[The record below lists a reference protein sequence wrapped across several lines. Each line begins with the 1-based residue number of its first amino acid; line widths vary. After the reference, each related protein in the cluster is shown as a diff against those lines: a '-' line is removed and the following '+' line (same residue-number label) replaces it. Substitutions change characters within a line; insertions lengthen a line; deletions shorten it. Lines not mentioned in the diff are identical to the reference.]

1 MYVPGGPSNI
11 TSLPVHSAP
20 EQQNNALPVKTISNS
35 EQNITSLP
43 SSVIG
48 PESLRDLLG
57 KKITPIETIVQRLN
71 GEFASNPGQ
80 EGKVL
85 SRIFSEFTSGNH
97 IQHAHFNALLAY
109 LDNGIENKR
118 EVSLTL
124 AKNICRG
131 FEINAPNMN
140 DEHNI
145 KLLSTLRIDR
155 LRSVMAQTPKIK
167 NIIDNDTRLNTINY
181 QRQVKIHELEK
192 MVEKI
197 SPESKIQEVTPY
209 KFNYKKG
216 LHIES
221 YHLKDENGK
230 VFEATLVDNQGKIS
244 SNDIENAK
252 EVIKR
257 LYKENMDVLVE
268 EIKLPDEKAE
278 HKSHLATL
286 FDRTNQVTLNQ
297 WLGDQDKKTT
307 PWTLDSA
314 AVAYGNKKEK
324 IIDILDTLEKFHK
337 ELAPLKEEKKFG
349 FGSYAY
355 LNLETILIDQ
365 KGASITFDPSPLI
378 VQGMIKQE
386 NMHRPNN
393 RECVFI
399 TDSMYPE
406 KFLSPDVKKFKTI
419 QNVSCDLFSMSVVWE
434 KMFGVYIQNYDHGPF
449 EDTLNA
455 CLEGAKS
462 KHTVEKFKND
472 LSQKEFKDKDDLE
485 KLCLKRAGEKP
496 LLDHVK
502 KCLDKPGQSLS
513 YRTLILETA
522 AMLLAHYRSDFDK
535 VAKDWT

>member
-35 EQNITSLP
+35 RQNITSLP

-48 PESLRDLLG
+48 PESLHDLLG

-71 GEFASNPGQ
+71 GEFAAHPGQ

-85 SRIFSEFTSGNH
+85 SRIFSEFSSGNH

-155 LRSVMAQTPKIK
+155 LSSVMAQTPKIK

-230 VFEATLVDNQGKIS
+230 VFEATFVDNQGKIS
-244 SNDIENAK
+244 SNDIENFK

-257 LYKENMDVLVE
+257 LYKDNMEVVAE
-268 EIKLPDEKAE
+268 EIKLPDEEAE
-278 HKSHLATL
+278 YKSHFATL
-286 FDRTNQVTLNQ
+286 FERTNRVALRQ
-297 WLGDQDKKTT
+297 WLGDQDNKTT

-324 IIDILDTLEKFHK
+324 FIAILDTLEKFHK

-349 FGSYAY
+349 FDSYAY
-355 LNLETILIDQ
+355 LNPETILIDQ
-365 KGASITFDPSPLI
+365 KGASISFDPSPLI
-378 VQGMIKQE
+378 VRGLIKQE
-386 NMHRPNN
+386 NLQRTGK
-393 RECVFI
+393 REYVRI
-399 TDSMYPE
+399 IDSMYPE
-406 KFLSPDVKKFKTI
+406 KFLSEDVRKFKTT
-419 QNVSCDLFSMSVVWE
+419 QNVSCDLFSMSEVWE
-434 KMFGVYIQNYDHGPF
+434 KMFGVNINNYDHGPF
-449 EDTLNA
+449 EDTLIA
-455 CLEGAKS
+455 CREGAKS
-462 KHTVEKFKND
+462 KHTVEKFKDD
-472 LSQKEFKDKDDLE
+472 LSKKEFKDKDDLE

-496 LLDHVK
+496 LLDHVQ
-502 KCLDKPGQSLS
+502 KCLDKPGQGQE

-535 VAKDWT
+535 AAKDWT